1 MNPTA
6 ADTGPTVTSGRSGI
20 RTPFRRF
27 FGFDLRTGIVL
38 LTVTALLRI
47 LIVLGANATGSYQLV
62 SVFFVVLIALPW
74 IAFTRPGRR
83 RIGFTRP
90 KGGKAVV
97 LAIGAGAAVCVATF
111 ALMTALFGH
120 SIANPFV
127 YIASSYA
134 AIPQPLTDAD
144 RMIYFLIFAV
154 INATFSPLGE
164 EILYRGMSTEMLRTR
179 LSGRATA
186 LVEAGAF
193 ALVHLAHFGII
204 FTAGG
209 WEFLPIPA
217 ALWSGA
223 MFLTGLIFAYA
234 RRASGSLLGAILSH
248 SAYNLTM
255 TTLIFSALGVI

>member
-1 MNPTA
+1 MRP
-6 ADTGPTVTSGRSGI
+6 GTSAPSVRA
-20 RTPFRRF
+20 PFRRF
-27 FGFDLRTGIVL
+27 FGFDLRTGIIL
-38 LTVTALLRI
+38 LAVTALLRV

-62 SVFFVVLIALPW
+62 SVFFVALIALPW
-74 IAFTRPGRR
+74 VVLTRTGRR

-90 KGGKAVV
+90 DGWRAVI
-97 LAIGAGAAVCVATF
+97 LAIAMGATMCIATF
-111 ALMTALFGH
+111 ALMTALFGE

-127 YIASSYA
+127 YIASSSS

-144 RMIYFLIFAV
+144 RMISFVVFAV

-164 EILYRGMSTEMLRTR
+164 EVLYRGMATEMLRTH
-179 LSGRATA
+179 LNGRATA
-186 LVEAGAF
+186 VIEAGVF

-209 WEFLPIPA
+209 WTFLALPA
-217 ALWSGA
+217 ALWFGA
-223 MFLTGLIFAYA
+223 MFLTALVFASS

-255 TTLIFSALGVI
+255 TALIFYALRVV